1 MMLREMQRICC
12 IFLRKIKRVTME
24 DSMAK
29 DSKLN
34 RVFQKPWMGL
44 LFFLVSL
51 VALLFVGG
59 MMQYYWGMLGMA
71 LTEIMILMFAIGGVL
86 LSGQKFKEV
95 FPFKFDNG
103 RHLMRQIIGTAIFW
117 VGSFLLV
124 MGANVI
130 IMSFFP
136 EQLTDT
142 SQGLSDFFQGIHP
155 VIGFLIVA
163 CMPAVCEE
171 ALHRGYIQST
181 MKNIKRDWVVVL
193 IMGVVFGVF
202 HLDPV
207 RFLGTAILGAALAY
221 LMVKT
226 RNFLLPIL
234 FHFLNNAFSFSV
246 SQLVS
251 VDPETATGT
260 VSSVNNITLIAAALF
275 YLSVAPVLLL
285 LGAYLIRKKVSIK
298 ALSTEDAKKVNMK
311 KLKCVI
317 IALVVSAGLFGSGV
331 VVAALSILSQPDSVY
346 LTKSVDYSI
355 TNQAFSHDIELD
367 KETEYIISA
376 TFSESDGMTQ
386 FQIVD
391 SDGKTYVDETGADFS
406 ISGMQLTLEAGAYH
420 VIVKPDDE
428 TLQELG
434 TGETVSTKFTVTMV
448 QMPG

>member
-142 SQGLSDFFQGIHP
+142 SQGLSDFFQGK
-155 VIGFLIVA
+155 IGRA
-163 CMPAVCEE
+163 
-171 ALHRGYIQST
+171 
-181 MKNIKRDWVVVL
+181 
-193 IMGVVFGVF
+193 
-202 HLDPV
+202 
-207 RFLGTAILGAALAY
+207 
-221 LMVKT
+221 
-226 RNFLLPIL
+226 
-234 FHFLNNAFSFSV
+234 
-246 SQLVS
+246 
-251 VDPETATGT
+251 
-260 VSSVNNITLIAAALF
+260 
-275 YLSVAPVLLL
+275 
-285 LGAYLIRKKVSIK
+285 
-298 ALSTEDAKKVNMK
+298 
-311 KLKCVI
+311 
-317 IALVVSAGLFGSGV
+317 
-331 VVAALSILSQPDSVY
+331 
-346 LTKSVDYSI
+346 
-355 TNQAFSHDIELD
+355 
-367 KETEYIISA
+367 
-376 TFSESDGMTQ
+376 
-386 FQIVD
+386 
-391 SDGKTYVDETGADFS
+391 
-406 ISGMQLTLEAGAYH
+406 H
-420 VIVKPDDE
+420 V
-428 TLQELG
+428 
-434 TGETVSTKFTVTMV
+434 
-448 QMPG
+448 